1 VTKYSSSL
9 VGSVSGEEKSFLT
22 LAPGL
27 AEGRAVGTLFV
38 LAADVEDTVGAREAF
53 GTVKWCS
60 D

>member
-53 GTVKWCS
+53 GTVK
-60 D
+60 